1 MPPGRG
7 VGLRPTADTK
17 VPLVDA
23 YLWTDLPGMS
33 FASCDIAGG
42 ARAWDYSK
50 YNPWGITGDA
60 QNHFDPLWGMVLPPT
75 GAWFPEEAL
84 QLARNANPPLEEIGS
99 PETTVLEGESG
110 MRGPT
115 MPGAIGAPPSPIGT
129 ESKARLERA
138 LVADRAASADA
149 RPEVTGRPATKPVAR
164 PGSRPARRPAGA
176 PPTTE
181 VSNPP
186 SAPTRAEKS
195 GATPPTFDPDN
206 PYR

>member
-23 YLWTDLPGMS
+23 YLWTEVPGMS
-33 FASCDIAGG
+33 SASCDIAGG
-42 ARAWDYSK
+42 ARAWDYEK
-50 YNPWGITGDA
+50 YNPWGIMADA

-84 QLARNANPPLEEIGS
+84 QLARNANPPLEEVVA
-99 PETTVLEGESG
+99 PETTVFEGDRG
-110 MRGPT
+110 MRRP
-115 MPGAIGAPPSPIGT
+115 MPVAIGAPPSPIDT

-138 LVADRAASADA
+138 LVADRAAAADA

-164 PGSRPARRPAGA
+164 PSSRLPRRPAGA
-176 PPTTE
+176 PPTIE
-181 VSNPP
+181 VANPP
-186 SAPTRAEKS
+186 SAHARADKS
-195 GATPPTFDPDN
+195 GGTPPTFDPDN